1 MEIVSECTLMFST
14 GKPLSK
20 TLYVLGVV
28 VIFLAVYSQYFVRL
42 GAVTGYLVVY
52 GIPIL
57 VVSLIF
63 GKKLLGRAA
72 KNNKEAFKYGLGLFG
87 ALTLLSILLSVVALA
102 IILQFNPQ
110 ATDLLSKP
118 NPVLQVPPN
127 EAWLLIGVSILVVG
141 PAEEYLF
148 RGFMYG
154 GLLSISKGRYWLPL
168 AVVSSFMFASVHA
181 YYAVTYGIASALPFI
196 DIVTFGVAMSI
207 AYYWSGG
214 NILALAL
221 IHGLYDATGFLGV
234 ATTTN
239 IGLAARFVL
248 IAAGIAFAIFYVL
261 LKKIRI
267 NPTQASKGPVETE
280 PPPPPP
286 PPETA

>member
-1 MEIVSECTLMFST
+1 MFST

-20 TLYVLGVV
+20 MLYVIGIA

-42 GAVTGYLVVY
+42 GVVTGYLVVY
-52 GIPIL
+52 GVPIV
-57 VVSLIF
+57 VVSLFF
-63 GKKLLGRAA
+63 GRPLLQRAA
-72 KNNKEAFKYGLGLFG
+72 KNNREGFKYGLGLFG
-87 ALTLLSILLSVVALA
+87 ALTILSIFLSVIALA

-110 ATDLLSKP
+110 AADLLSKP

-127 EAWLLIGVSILVVG
+127 EAWILIVVSILVVG

-168 AVVSSFMFASVHA
+168 AIVSSLMFASVHA

-196 DIVTFGVAMSI
+196 DLVTFGVAMSI
-207 AYYWSGG
+207 TYYWSGG
-214 NILALAL
+214 NILAPAV

-248 IAAGIAFAIFYVL
+248 IAVGLVFAIFYVVM
-261 LKKIRI
+261 KKIRI
-267 NPTQASKGPVETE
+267 NPAQISKTPAQTE
-280 PPPPPP
+280 QPPPPP
-286 PPETA
+286 